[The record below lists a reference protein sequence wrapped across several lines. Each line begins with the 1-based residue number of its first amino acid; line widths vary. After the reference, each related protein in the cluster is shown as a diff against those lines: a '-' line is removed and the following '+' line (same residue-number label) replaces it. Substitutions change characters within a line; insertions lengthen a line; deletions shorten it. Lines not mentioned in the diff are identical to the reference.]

1 MDNTLVRILANRV
14 LSNPN
19 VLKQFATHFHLPYEE
34 CQEMVEIRGL
44 PFQVVT
50 VKLSTDTD

>member
-1 MDNTLVRILANRV
+1 MDKTFVRILANRM
-14 LSNPN
+14 LINPN

-34 CQEMVEIRGL
+34 RQEMVEIRGL

-50 VKLSTDTD
+50 VKLSTD